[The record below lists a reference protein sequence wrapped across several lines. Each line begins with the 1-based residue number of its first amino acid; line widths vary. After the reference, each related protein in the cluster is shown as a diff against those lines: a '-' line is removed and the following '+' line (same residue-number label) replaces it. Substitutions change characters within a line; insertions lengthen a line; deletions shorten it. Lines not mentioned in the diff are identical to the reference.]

1 MLHHTKNEI
10 IGVDKHVDAI
20 VTAGGIPQAGD
31 PLYEITRG
39 RPKALL
45 EIAGKPMVQWVLDA
59 IGDSKRI
66 ERVVIVGLSEEN
78 QLASRKPLF
87 YLPNQGGMLENI
99 LAGAQK
105 LLTINPSSKAMV
117 SVSSDVPAITGEILD
132 WMLNEVE
139 SSDHDVFY
147 NVVPREAMENRFPGS
162 KRTFTRFKDIEVC
175 GGDVTAFRTAML
187 TAEGGVWRDLIAARK
202 NVLKQ
207 AAIIGWG
214 TFFLLFTRQ
223 LTLRGA
229 VERVSQRLEINAKA
243 LISPYPEVG
252 MDVDKPYQ
260 LEMLQ
265 TELIRRSVR

>member
-1 MLHHTKNEI
+1 M
-10 IGVDKHVDAI
+10 DAI
-20 VTAGGIPQAGD
+20 VTAGGIPRKGD
-31 PLYEITRG
+31 PLYEFTQG

-45 EIAGKPMVQWVLDA
+45 DIAGKPMVQWVLDA
-59 IGDSKRI
+59 IGDAKKI
-66 ERVVIVGLSEEN
+66 ERVVVVGLGEDS
-78 QLASRKPLF
+78 QLVSRKPLF

-117 SVSSDVPAITGEILD
+117 SISSDVPAITGEILD
-132 WMLNEVE
+132 WMLGEVE
-139 SSDHDVFY
+139 SSEHDVFY

-175 GGDVTAFRTAML
+175 GGDVTGFRTAML
-187 TAEGGVWRDLIAARK
+187 TAEGGVWRELIAARK

-223 LTLRGA
+223 LTLNDA
-229 VERVSQRLEINAKA
+229 VVRVSQRLEVSARA

-265 TELIRRSVR
+265 AELARRKGIS